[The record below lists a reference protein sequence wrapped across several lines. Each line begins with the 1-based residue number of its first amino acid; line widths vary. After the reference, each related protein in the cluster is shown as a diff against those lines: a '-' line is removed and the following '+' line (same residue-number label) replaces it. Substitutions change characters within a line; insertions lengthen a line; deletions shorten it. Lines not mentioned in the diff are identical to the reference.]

1 MISLQMLYVFVVER
15 GCKHFLAAHRY
26 FAVLLEVGQKQ
37 KKKEKKSDGYFDTT
51 VHVLT
56 FILILYLFLQLVTL
70 IFE

>member
-37 KKKEKKSDGYFDTT
+37 KKKEKKVMAT
-51 VHVLT
+51 
-56 FILILYLFLQLVTL
+56 VTL
-70 IFE
+70 LCMYLRSYSFYICFCN

>member
-37 KKKEKKSDGYFDTT
+37 KKKEKKKVMAT
-51 VHVLT
+51 LT
-56 FILILYLFLQLVTL
+56 LLCMYLRSYSFY
-70 IFE
+70 ICFCN